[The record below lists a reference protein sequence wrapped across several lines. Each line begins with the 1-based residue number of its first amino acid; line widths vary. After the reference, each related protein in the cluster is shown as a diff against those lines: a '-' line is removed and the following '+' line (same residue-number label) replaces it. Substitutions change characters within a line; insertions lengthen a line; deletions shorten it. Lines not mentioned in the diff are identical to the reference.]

1 MKKGL
6 FLLCFSLLAIY
17 AASQNV
23 VKNTPTAAPPAA
35 QSFPQE
41 SSIVVSPVVDQVYI
55 GAAFTPE
62 LTIRD
67 GSTILV
73 KDKDYTINYINNVN
87 VGTATITIVGKG
99 NYSDTREIKFNILAK
114 PIGSLMINPLNDQT
128 FRNAPIAPDI
138 LIKDGAKVLVRDA
151 DYTLTYAN
159 NLNVGMA
166 SVTITGKGNYKDTK
180 VMNFRIIA
188 KSMSGRNNLN
198 SSRST
203 QRQPIQSTQPTQT
216 TSK

>member
-41 SSIVVSPVVDQVYI
+41 SSIVVSPVVDQVYT

-128 FRNAPIAPDI
+128 FRNAPISPDI

-188 KSMSGRNNLN
+188 KSMSGRNTP
-198 SSRST
+198 SSRPT
-203 QRQPIQSTQPTQT
+203 QRPTTPQT

>member
-17 AASQNV
+17 VASQNV

-41 SSIVVSPVVDQVYI
+41 SSIVVSPVVDQVYT
-55 GAAFTPE
+55 GVACTPE
-62 LTIRD
+62 LTVRD
-67 GSTILV
+67 GNTILV

-99 NYSDTREIKFNILAK
+99 NYVDTREIKFNILAK

-128 FRNAPIAPDI
+128 FRNAPISPDI

-180 VMNFRIIA
+180 VMNFRIVA
-188 KSMSGRNNLN
+188 KSMSGRNTIN

>member
-41 SSIVVSPVVDQVYI
+41 SSIVVSPVVDQVYT
-55 GAAFTPE
+55 GAACTPE

-128 FRNAPIAPDI
+128 FRNAPISPDI

-188 KSMSGRNNLN
+188 KSMSGRNTP
-198 SSRST
+198 SSR
-203 QRQPIQSTQPTQT
+203 PIQRPTTPQT

>member
-1 MKKGL
+1 M
-6 FLLCFSLLAIY
+6 
-17 AASQNV
+17 
-23 VKNTPTAAPPAA
+23 
-35 QSFPQE
+35 
-41 SSIVVSPVVDQVYI
+41 IVH
-55 GAAFTPE
+55 AWH
-62 LTIRD
+62 
-67 GSTILV
+67 
-73 KDKDYTINYINNVN
+73 
-87 VGTATITIVGKG
+87 IVGKG

>member
-41 SSIVVSPVVDQVYI
+41 SSIVVSPVVDQVYT
-55 GAAFTPE
+55 GVACTPE

>member
-41 SSIVVSPVVDQVYI
+41 SSIVVGPVVDQVYT

>member
-41 SSIVVSPVVDQVYI
+41 SSIVVSPVVDQVYT
-55 GAAFTPE
+55 GAACTPE

-188 KSMSGRNNLN
+188 KSMSGSNNLN

>member
-41 SSIVVSPVVDQVYI
+41 SSIVVSPVVDQVYT
-55 GAAFTPE
+55 GAACTPE

-128 FRNAPIAPDI
+128 FRNAPISPDI

>member
-17 AASQNV
+17 VASQNV

-41 SSIVVSPVVDQVYI
+41 SSIVVSPVVDQVYT

>member
-41 SSIVVSPVVDQVYI
+41 SSIVVSPVVDQVYT

-114 PIGSLMINPLNDQT
+114 PIDSLMINPLNDQT

>member
-6 FLLCFSLLAIY
+6 FLLFFSLLDIY

-41 SSIVVSPVVDQVYI
+41 SSIVVSPVVDQVYT

>member
-41 SSIVVSPVVDQVYI
+41 SSIVVSPVVDQVYT

>member
-17 AASQNV
+17 VASQNV

-41 SSIVVSPVVDQVYI
+41 SSIVVSPVVDQVYT
-55 GAAFTPE
+55 GVACTPE

-128 FRNAPIAPDI
+128 FRNALISPDI
-138 LIKDGAKVLVRDA
+138 LIKDGAKVLVRDT
-151 DYTLTYAN
+151 DYTLTFAN
-159 NLNVGMA
+159 NFNVGTA

-180 VMNFRIIA
+180 VMNFRIVA
-188 KSMSGRNNLN
+188 KSMSGRNTP
-198 SSRST
+198 SSRPIQRPT
-203 QRQPIQSTQPTQT
+203 QRPTTPQT

>member
-41 SSIVVSPVVDQVYI
+41 SSIVVSPVVDQVYT

-128 FRNAPIAPDI
+128 FRNAPISPDI

>member
-17 AASQNV
+17 VASQNV

-41 SSIVVSPVVDQVYI
+41 SSIVVSPVVDQVYT
-55 GAAFTPE
+55 GVACTPE
-62 LTIRD
+62 LTVRD
-67 GSTILV
+67 GNTILV

-99 NYSDTREIKFNILAK
+99 NYVDTREIKFNILAK

-128 FRNAPIAPDI
+128 FRNAPISPDI

-180 VMNFRIIA
+180 VMNFRIVA
-188 KSMSGRNNLN
+188 KSMSGRNTP
-198 SSRST
+198 SSRQIQRPT
-203 QRQPIQSTQPTQT
+203 QRPTTPQT